1 MEEAAAEA
9 PHLALM
15 GGGRKRRGSG
25 NTRRKERQSPFS
37 LSRSR
42 VSSSSFCREIARGG
56 KDHRGTMNWGH
67 PRSGRGGGGGE
78 RKHFS
83 LLPRNRVASAA
94 VLPISKQSRVES
106 RRRGKPQIPIN
117 VQGGGATT
125 IFPYILPRRKKSRFF
140 FFVLGGWWAFLSRKN
155 RAWGGT
161 LPPPSPLG
169 ALSPFSR
176 PPAWEEGKRKK
187 VYGKYL
193 AAVVIALYHGK

>member
-1 MEEAAAEA
+1 MENGGMEEAAAAEA

-56 KDHRGTMNWGH
+56 KDHRGTMNWSH
-67 PRSGRGGGGGE
+67 PRSGRGGGGE

-106 RRRGKPQIPIN
+106 RRPCSPKFPLMCKAAAPQPSSHI
-117 VQGGGATT
+117 
-125 IFPYILPRRKKSRFF
+125 YCREEKSRGFF
-140 FFVLGGWWAFLSRKN
+140 FFVLGGGRLF
-155 RAWGGT
+155 
-161 LPPPSPLG
+161 
-169 ALSPFSR
+169 
-176 PPAWEEGKRKK
+176 
-187 VYGKYL
+187 
-193 AAVVIALYHGK
+193 

>member
-1 MEEAAAEA
+1 METMGMEEAAAAEA

-25 NTRRKERQSPFS
+25 NTRRKERQSPLS

-83 LLPRNRVASAA
+83 LLPRNRVASSA
-94 VLPISKQSRVES
+94 VLPISKQSRVEP
-106 RRRGKPQIPIN
+106 RRRCSPKFPLMCKAAAPQPSSHIYCREGKK
-117 VQGGGATT
+117 VAVFFLCAGEGGGL
-125 IFPYILPRRKKSRFF
+125 F
-140 FFVLGGWWAFLSRKN
+140 
-155 RAWGGT
+155 
-161 LPPPSPLG
+161 
-169 ALSPFSR
+169 
-176 PPAWEEGKRKK
+176 
-187 VYGKYL
+187 
-193 AAVVIALYHGK
+193 